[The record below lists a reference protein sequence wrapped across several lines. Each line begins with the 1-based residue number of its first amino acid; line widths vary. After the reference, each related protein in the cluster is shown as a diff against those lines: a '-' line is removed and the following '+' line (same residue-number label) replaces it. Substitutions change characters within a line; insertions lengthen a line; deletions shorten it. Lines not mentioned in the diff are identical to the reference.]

1 MMYIAFYK
9 GKKQGRSPKILLL
22 RLLDWTTR
30 KLTRGQYSHC
40 EIALPHPHSS
50 TLFNCYSASLR
61 DGGVRVK
68 TMPLPPDKW
77 DLIPL
82 PDNERLH
89 LNLREHFA
97 ATQGCRYDYLG
108 ALGIVSFTKQNP
120 KRWFCSEW
128 CGAVLGLRE
137 SWRFSPND
145 LAGGMKH
152 CR

>member
-9 GKKQGRSPKILLL
+9 GKKQGCSPKALLL

-30 KLTRGQYSHC
+30 TITRGQYSHC
-40 EIALPHPHSS
+40 EIAIAHPNSAN
-50 TLFNCYSASLR
+50 LFDCYSASLR

-82 PDNERLH
+82 PSRESLRL
-89 LNLREHFA
+89 NVREHFA
-97 ATQGCRYDYLG
+97 ATQSSRYDYYG
-108 ALGIVSFTKQNP
+108 AIGVALGTRQQP
-120 KRWFCSEW
+120 QRWFCSEW

-145 LAGGMKH
+145 LAAVVR
-152 CR
+152 CRL